1 MLLILLFVLLPPV
14 RPEMMANSIILST
27 HEPGR
32 RNRGILIGLPPKL
45 TVTFGNWL
53 LLP

>member
-1 MLLILLFVLLPPV
+1 MI
-14 RPEMMANSIILST
+14 ANSIILSA

-32 RNRGILIGLPPKL
+32 RNRGILTGLPPKL
-45 TVTFGNWL
+45 TVIFGNWL